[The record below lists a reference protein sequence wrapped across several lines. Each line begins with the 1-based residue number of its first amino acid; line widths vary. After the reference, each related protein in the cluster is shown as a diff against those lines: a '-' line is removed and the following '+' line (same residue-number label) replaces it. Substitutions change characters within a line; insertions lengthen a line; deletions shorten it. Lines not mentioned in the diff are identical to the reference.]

1 MIISMLRWIVRP
13 VFGSFEEEEFKKFLR
28 MGFVFTTLIGSYWT
42 MRTLKKS
49 IFTIMCSY
57 FDAAGVAQQ
66 GAYLE
71 PYAKTV
77 SLIVLIP
84 LVAFYSKLVE
94 KYKHERMFYVLSTV
108 YAALNVFFALCLI
121 SPWGEAAPEV
131 VAARTGLAAIMTKVI
146 AFSWYVF
153 VESYGSLMIAL
164 FWAIAASVTLPDSA
178 KKGFPMV
185 VAIGQLGG
193 IFGPEYIT
201 KFPEWLGHETAAA
214 SLLLCGLFTFSAV
227 ILLTYFFKA
236 TPKSLL
242 VSFHGKNE
250 AKEEEKQEPGFFE
263 GLQLMLKHK
272 YLIGMFFIPFF
283 FEFIV
288 TIFDLHF
295 NYVAS
300 LTYKGHAYK
309 QFIASYG
316 SWVNTVA
323 LLCLLLGVS
332 NIPRYLGVAISLM
345 VLPIIIAGA
354 ITGFIT
360 INNLE
365 FLFWLMVGSKAIN
378 YALNG
383 PTMKLLYIPTTEDVR
398 FKSQAWIETFGS
410 RGSKEAG
417 SIFNMLLGPLVNR
430 YGTVAGRAMHAMWSA
445 YIGYGLVV
453 IWLFLAVFLGKTYQ
467 KAVDEK
473 RVVC

>member
-49 IFTIMCSY
+49 IFYALVGST
-57 FDAAGVAQQ
+57 
-66 GAYLE
+66 LE
-71 PYAKTV
+71 PWAKTV
-77 SLIVLIP
+77 SLFVLIP
-84 LVAFYSKLVE
+84 LVAIYSKMVE
-94 KYKHERMFYVLSTV
+94 KYKHERMFYVLSAI
-108 YAALNVFFALCLI
+108 YGALNIFFALCLV
-121 SPWGEAAPEV
+121 SPFGEAAPEV
-131 VAARTGLAAIMTKVI
+131 LAARTGISAILTQVI
-146 AFSWYVF
+146 AFAWYVF

-164 FWAIAASVTLPDSA
+164 FWAIAASITLPDSA

-185 VAIGQLGG
+185 VALGQLGG
-193 IFGPEYIT
+193 IFGPDYIT
-201 KFPEWLGHETAAA
+201 KLPRWLGHETAAI
-214 SLLLCGLFTFSAV
+214 SLVACGLFTLSAIV
-227 ILLTYFFKA
+227 LLTYFFKA

-250 AKEEEKQEPGFFE
+250 AKVEEQQEPGFFE

-272 YLIGMFFIPFF
+272 YLIGMFFVPFF

-295 NYVAS
+295 GFVAEQT
-300 LTYKGHAYK
+300 LGRGHELKEYMG
-309 QFIASYG
+309 QYG

-323 LLCLLLGVS
+323 LLSLLLGVS
-332 NIPRYLGVAISLM
+332 NIPRYLGVSVSLM
-345 VLPIIIAGA
+345 VLPLVIAGA
-354 ITGFIT
+354 LTGFIT
-360 INNLE
+360 INHLD

-410 RGSKEAG
+410 RGSKEGG
-417 SIFNMLLGPLVNR
+417 SLFNMLLGPLVAR
-430 YGTVAGRAMHAMWSA
+430 YGSVGGRAMHAMWSA
-445 YIGYGLVV
+445 YIGYGFVV
-453 IWLFLAVFLGKTYQ
+453 IWLFLAVFLGRTYQ